1 MSSSTL
7 VKVKSSFKLK
17 ILVVGAAN
25 SGKHSFCSKYS
36 DNFSQKF
43 RDIIGVDIYVRE
55 ETRAD
60 GQVTTFSCWN
70 CAPQKK
76 FHYYYSKF
84 FRGALGA
91 LILFDISDRGS
102 YEEVEYWI
110 NEVRKYI
117 DGIPIILIGNKVD
130 LERKVAYEDVL
141 QFANQKKLAA
151 YIETSTKD
159 DVNISVTFS
168 LLNDIIYNFIR
179 SGESV
184 FNTDDLD
191 PSIKLKIDAL
201 RNNYSKF

>member
-7 VKVKSSFKLK
+7 AKVKSSFKLK

-60 GQVTTFSCWN
+60 GQLTTLSCWS
-70 CAPQKK
+70 CAPQKR
-76 FHYYYSKF
+76 FHYYHSKF

-91 LILFDISDRGS
+91 LIFFDISDRES
-102 YEEVEYWI
+102 YEKVKYWI
-110 NEVRKYI
+110 NEVRKYV

-130 LERKVAYEDVL
+130 LERKVTYEDAF

-201 RNNYSKF
+201 RNN